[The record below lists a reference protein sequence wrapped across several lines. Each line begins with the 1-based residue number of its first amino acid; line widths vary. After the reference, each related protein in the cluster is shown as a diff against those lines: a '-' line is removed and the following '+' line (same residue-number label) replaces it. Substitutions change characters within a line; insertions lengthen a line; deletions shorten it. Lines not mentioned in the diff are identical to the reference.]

1 MLRFAFG
8 VHALVGGALIVPSLT
23 TTSEPQDLGSTL
35 AATERALDALRGID
49 AELRTGDA
57 RALERVL
64 AATEAPLAPPRDADQ
79 MLERLRVDVARLLE
93 RSDESARR
101 EKDEPAPIAIGV
113 DGALVKA
120 LETGAA
126 RARFE
131 PMGYSADPV
140 REGIARFLANEPARA
155 VVLLEPHAAEPRAA
169 YWLARARESL
179 GEIDAARALYERL
192 AADASSGEL
201 ARRATFELAVLAR
214 KRGDSKRGA
223 P

>member
-8 VHALVGGALIVPSLT
+8 VHAIVGGALIVPSLT
-23 TTSEPQDLGSTL
+23 TTEEPQDLGSTL

-49 AELRTGDA
+49 ADLRGGDV
-57 RALERVL
+57 RALDRVL
-64 AATEAPLAPPRDADQ
+64 AATEAPLAPPRDADD
-79 MLERLRVDVARLLE
+79 MLERLRADVARLLE
-93 RSDESARR
+93 RSDASTR
-101 EKDEPAPIAIGV
+101 PAAQKPPDIPIGV

-126 RARFE
+126 RARYE

-140 REGIARFLANEPARA
+140 REGVARFLAGEPARA
-155 VVLLEPHAAEPRAA
+155 AALLEPHAAEPRAA

-179 GEIDAARALYERL
+179 GELDTARILYERL
-192 AADASSGEL
+192 ASNTKDGEL
-201 ARRATFELAVLAR
+201 AHRATFELAVLAR
-214 KRGDSKRGA
+214 KQAGSKKGA